1 MALPTAPTNPQEPN
15 SRDGEQ
21 EALLTLAMASGLLEL
36 LSKLGPVT
44 DWAPILAGVG
54 ALAVAR
60 ILIMLWRE
68 RSDR

>member
-36 LSKLGPVT
+36 LGKLGPAT
-44 DWAPILAGVG
+44 GWTPILAGVG
-54 ALAVAR
+54 ALTVAR
-60 ILIMLWRE
+60 TLIALWRE
-68 RSDR
+68 RNDH

>member
-21 EALLTLAMASGLLEL
+21 EALLTLAVASGLLDL
-36 LSKLGPVT
+36 LGKLGDVT

-54 ALAVAR
+54 ALTVAR

-68 RSDR
+68 RNDR